1 MTVTA
6 LYSDGVTVIPSGIA
20 QIVENVSGSVVEEVA
35 FANGVCT
42 IEKPAGDYTDNTTV
56 DGTIVGSLNFHINAG
71 DVLTLSIV
79 TN

>member
-1 MTVTA
+1 LTA
-6 LYSDGVTVIPSGIA
+6 LYADGVTVIPSGVA
-20 QIVENVSGSVVEEVA
+20 QIIENVSGSVVEEVA

-42 IEKPAGDYTDNTTV
+42 IEKPAGDYTDNTKV
-56 DGTIVGSLNFHINAG
+56 DGTLVGTLSFHINAG